1 MSGFFFTNTIQNL
14 PGKETDMEQK
24 VVDISCIVMIQW
36 SVSSAVTDGS
46 DRWFFYSG
54 SRPVSVLNAPGLFTH
69 LVYIYE

>member
-46 DRWFFYSG
+46 DR
-54 SRPVSVLNAPGLFTH
+54 
-69 LVYIYE
+69 